1 MRSGQAL
8 GGCLASLVPDSRIS
22 FPLDYGFRRFF
33 NGVQKVILLLL
44 AVKTQI
50 FAILDNLVHRLRTWQ
65 SNVVTLRAA
74 KRMLVCTMF
83 PGNLDS
89 SDRWDSTYGSGRGI
103 DFIILAVTLVFRFEV
118 PLTVAK
124 RTSQFIGYILLQAY
138 LAKLIYYSVE
148 SLESR
153 WTIGCYVVQATKWRL
168 LRGFLYLQNSK

>member
-50 FAILDNLVHRLRTWQ
+50 FAILDNLVHRLRTQ

-74 KRMLVCTMF
+74 KIMLVCTMF

-89 SDRWDSTYGSGRGI
+89 SDR
-103 DFIILAVTLVFRFEV
+103 
-118 PLTVAK
+118 
-124 RTSQFIGYILLQAY
+124 
-138 LAKLIYYSVE
+138 
-148 SLESR
+148 
-153 WTIGCYVVQATKWRL
+153 
-168 LRGFLYLQNSK
+168 